1 MKTIFGV
8 NFYTIKEISRI
19 LNKSE
24 STIRNWIY
32 ERKLGAVQVGRE
44 YLIPQQEIFEF
55 LRKNANKKDIKF

>member
-55 LRKNANKKDIKF
+55 LRKNTNKKDIKF

>member
-19 LNKSE
+19 LNKSG